1 MVFLPILVQ
10 LLLQNRE
17 RARKASRELIRERN
31 DTSGGGRVSQ
41 TILWPWQFKV
51 NRWNVLSF
59 LLIFHHSQFF
69 YLPCTHAPT
78 HTHPHTRTH
87 ARTPKLLTRSMFKG
101 RFEIGNW
108 QMASSTGAA
117 GKANQKHVH
126 SFGLNELSS
135 SSLGISTKT
144 KTKLLS

>member
-1 MVFLPILVQ
+1 MVFLPILIQ
-10 LLLQNRE
+10 LLLYNRE

-59 LLIFHHSQFF
+59 LTIFHHSKFF

-78 HTHPHTRTH
+78 HLQTHTHTRTH
-87 ARTPKLLTRSMFKG
+87 THARTHAHP
-101 RFEIGNW
+101 
-108 QMASSTGAA
+108 
-117 GKANQKHVH
+117 
-126 SFGLNELSS
+126 SF
-135 SSLGISTKT
+135 SLGQCLKDVLKSETDKWQVQLELQEKQIKT
-144 KTKLLS
+144 CSFIRSKWVVSIIKYS